1 MTTWDAPFFS
11 RTAINDD
18 YYFKINRQYLLKNI
32 VIFGS
37 TGSIGV
43 NALEVVSRFPDRFKV
58 VGLSANNN
66 YKLLAEQAEKFK
78 VDSVNI
84 GNKEHYSN
92 LKSLLPATKTISA
105 GQENF
110 PELLECGENID
121 IVINAM
127 VGSAG
132 LLPTIKTLEKGI
144 TLALANKE
152 SLVAGGEIV
161 ISTAKQKGASIIPI
175 DSEHSAVFQC
185 LNGESGK
192 SVAKI
197 ILTASGGPFVDT
209 PLDEFSSITPDQA
222 LKHPNWN
229 MGSRI
234 TIDSA
239 TMANK
244 GFEVIEA
251 KWLFDI
257 EPENIEVTVHR
268 QSIVHS
274 MVRFIDGS
282 YIAQM
287 GMPDMR
293 LPIQY
298 ALTYPE
304 RLESPYCNL
313 DFTGKFHLDFRP
325 VEGERFPC
333 LGLAFRALKEGG
345 TAPAVLNAADE
356 TAVEAFLRH
365 EIEFTGIAKSI
376 EAALNKIENIQNP
389 DIDSVLRADKEARV
403 FVETLLKG

>member
-1 MTTWDAPFFS
+1 M
-11 RTAINDD
+11 
-18 YYFKINRQYLLKNI
+18 QKNI

-43 NALEVVSRFPDRFKV
+43 NSLEVVSRFPDRFKV

-66 YKLLAEQAEKFK
+66 YKLLAEQAEKFNVK
-78 VDSVNI
+78 SVNI
-84 GNKEHYSN
+84 ANKEHYSD
-92 LKSLLPATKTISA
+92 LKSLLPLNMTVSA
-105 GQENF
+105 GKENI
-110 PELLECGENID
+110 PELLDSGEKID

-132 LLPTIKTLEKGI
+132 LLPSLRTLEKGI

-161 ISTAKQKGASIIPI
+161 IATAKENNAVIIPI
-175 DSEHSAVFQC
+175 DSEHSAIFQC
-185 LNGESGK
+185 LNGEERK

-197 ILTASGGPFVDT
+197 ILTASGGPFIDT
-209 PLDEFSSITPDQA
+209 PLDEFASITPEQA
-222 LKHPNWN
+222 LKHPNWD

-304 RLESPYCNL
+304 RLESPYCSL
-313 DFTGKFHLDFRP
+313 DFTAQFSLDFRP
-325 VEGERFPC
+325 VDMKRYPC
-333 LGLAFRALKEGG
+333 LKLAFRALKEGG

-356 TAVEAFLRH
+356 TAVSAFLQGN
-365 EIEFTGIAKSI
+365 ISFIGIAECI
-376 EAALNKIENIQNP
+376 ETALDKIENIQNP
-389 DIDSVLRADKEARV
+389 DIDTILQADMEARM
-403 FVETLLKG
+403 FVESFVR

>member
-1 MTTWDAPFFS
+1 M
-11 RTAINDD
+11 
-18 YYFKINRQYLLKNI
+18 QKNI

-43 NALEVVSRFPDRFKV
+43 NTLEVVSRFPEWFNV
-58 VGLSANNN
+58 AGLSANNN
-66 YKLLAEQAEKFK
+66 YKLLAEQAEKFSVK
-78 VDSVNI
+78 AVNI
-84 GNKEHYSN
+84 ANPEHYSE
-92 LKSLLPATKTISA
+92 LKSLISPDISVSS
-105 GQENF
+105 GNENI
-110 PELLECGENID
+110 PELLECDDRLD
-121 IVINAM
+121 ITINAM

-132 LLPTIKTLEKGI
+132 LIPSLRTVEKGI

-161 ISTAKQKGASIIPI
+161 ISAAKQNQASIIPI
-175 DSEHSAVFQC
+175 DSEHSAIFQC
-185 LNGESGK
+185 LNGENPK
-192 SVAKI
+192 SVDKI
-197 ILTASGGPFVDT
+197 ILTASGGPFIDT
-209 PLDEFSSITPDQA
+209 PLDKFHDITPAQA
-222 LKHPNWN
+222 LNHPNWD

-251 KWLFDI
+251 KWLFDVDN
-257 EPENIEVTVHR
+257 EDIEVTVHR

-304 RLESPYCNL
+304 RLESPYCSL
-313 DFTGKFHLDFRP
+313 DFTAQFSLDFRP
-325 VEGERFPC
+325 VDMKRYPC
-333 LGLAFRALKEGG
+333 LKLAFRALKEGG

-356 TAVEAFLRH
+356 TAVSAFLKGK
-365 EIEFTGIAKSI
+365 ISFTGIAECI
-376 EAALNKIENIQNP
+376 EAALDKIENIQNP
-389 DIDSVLRADKEARV
+389 DIDTILQADMEARM
-403 FVETLLKG
+403 FVESFVR

>member
-1 MTTWDAPFFS
+1 M
-11 RTAINDD
+11 
-18 YYFKINRQYLLKNI
+18 QKNI

-43 NALEVVSRFPDRFKV
+43 NSLEVVSRFPDRFKV

-66 YKLLAEQAEKFK
+66 YKLLAEQAEKFNVK
-78 VDSVNI
+78 SVNI
-84 GNKEHYSN
+84 ANKEHYSD
-92 LKSLLPATKTISA
+92 LKSLLPLNMTVSA
-105 GQENF
+105 GKENI
-110 PELLECGENID
+110 PELLDSGEKID

-132 LLPTIKTLEKGI
+132 LLPSLRTLEKGI

-161 ISTAKQKGASIIPI
+161 IATAKEKDAVIIPI
-175 DSEHSAVFQC
+175 DSEHSAIFQC
-185 LNGESGK
+185 LNGEERK

-197 ILTASGGPFVDT
+197 ILTASGGPFIDT
-209 PLDEFSSITPDQA
+209 PLDEFASITPEQA
-222 LKHPNWN
+222 LKHPNWD

-304 RLESPYCNL
+304 RLESPYCSL
-313 DFTGKFHLDFRP
+313 DFTAQFSLDFRP
-325 VEGERFPC
+325 VDMKRYPC
-333 LGLAFRALKEGG
+333 LKLAFRALKEGG

-356 TAVEAFLRH
+356 TAVSAFLKGK
-365 EIEFTGIAKSI
+365 ISFTGIAECI
-376 EAALNKIENIQNP
+376 ETALDKIENIQNP
-389 DIDSVLRADKEARV
+389 DIDTILQADMEARM
-403 FVETLLKG
+403 FVESFVR

>member
-1 MTTWDAPFFS
+1 M
-11 RTAINDD
+11 
-18 YYFKINRQYLLKNI
+18 QKNI

-43 NALEVVSRFPDRFKV
+43 NSLEVVSRFPDRFKV

-66 YKLLAEQAEKFK
+66 YKLLAEQAEKFNVK
-78 VDSVNI
+78 SVNI
-84 GNKEHYSN
+84 ANKEHYSD
-92 LKSLLPATKTISA
+92 LKSLLPLNMTVSA
-105 GQENF
+105 GKENI
-110 PELLECGENID
+110 PELLDSGEKID

-132 LLPTIKTLEKGI
+132 LLPSLRTLEKGI

-161 ISTAKQKGASIIPI
+161 IATAKENNAVIIPI
-175 DSEHSAVFQC
+175 DSEHSAIFQC
-185 LNGESGK
+185 LNGEERK

-197 ILTASGGPFVDT
+197 ILTASGGPFIDT
-209 PLDEFSSITPDQA
+209 PLDEFASITPEQA
-222 LKHPNWN
+222 LKHPNWD

-304 RLESPYCNL
+304 RLESPYCSL
-313 DFTGKFHLDFRP
+313 DFTAQFSLDFRP
-325 VEGERFPC
+325 VDMKRYPC
-333 LGLAFRALKEGG
+333 LKLAFRALKEGG

-356 TAVEAFLRH
+356 TAVSAFLQGN
-365 EIEFTGIAKSI
+365 ISFIGIAGSI
-376 EAALNKIENIQNP
+376 ETALDKIENIQNP
-389 DIDSVLRADKEARV
+389 DIDTILQADMEARM
-403 FVETLLKG
+403 FVESFVR